1 MSFERML
8 RCPPVES
15 CDKQSVGNCARH
27 IASKLSAVY
36 RHSVTISLLLVCLF
50 CAVKP
55 AGAAAPLADS
65 DFVPSQQRNFALAS
79 LSAHV
84 ADDVYDDV
92 YDNASASLESN
103 GFTGDNEEHVAL
115 VDFKGLPAVQQLIL
129 SSQDA
134 TSLLDKIAFIT
145 SNVTLASTDPSHAET
160 LASASMQAMVGWKW
174 IHVDGRKKR
183 LVSIT
188 FRGTEGTEGN
198 GLIDWAV
205 NATANPDPWNSS
217 DPDNKVHRG
226 FFACA
231 RLFDSNAPNVT
242 FTQMTE
248 TGSQEVSLQDML
260 DEARADDAI
269 IWISGHSLGG
279 AVATLYGARLIDPAF
294 GKVPRNNV
302 VVYTFGSPSVGN
314 ANFRSIFWDAGTG
327 SLLLHRTRE
336 QKDIVPYAA
345 YLAMLTDK
353 DISSDLATALIGGSS
368 TIPLLLAYDI
378 AALLVMDS
386 TDKWPYQHIGY
397 LQAYD
402 GGAVVSPE
410 DRMWA
415 IEAPLL
421 LVDELTNGFAH
432 HMMKSEYVPYA
443 DRDLAASQGTVSVTD
458 ALTSGSSTKY
468 YQFSIS
474 QPSYVA
480 LNFKHASNGSSS
492 SYWQATVQSADGQ
505 SSYLYKSIAGN
516 ATDTTKY
523 VGLPQ
528 GSYQVRVTSGT
539 YWDGRDYAL
548 NVSASPGSYE
558 QEKNENLDSA
568 TTLALG
574 TGQTGSLQD
583 LPSGS
588 DVDYYRFTLSQPGN
602 VALNFKHTSNGSS
615 SSYWQATVQSGDG
628 QSGYLYKSIAGNEAD
643 TTKYVGLPQGSY
655 LVKVTSGTYWD
666 DRDYTLTVSATP
678 GNYEQEKNET
688 LNSANTLALG
698 TGQTGR
704 LQDLPSGSDVDYY
717 TFTLSQPGN
726 VALNFKHT
734 SNGSS
739 SSYWQATVQSGDGQS
754 GYLYKSIAGNEA
766 DTTKYVGLPQGS
778 YLVKVTSGT
787 YWDDRDYTLT
797 VSATP
802 GNYEQEKNETLN
814 SANTLA
820 LGTGQTGRLQDLPS
834 GSDVD
839 YYTFTLSQPGNVA
852 LNFKHTS
859 NGSSSSYWQAT
870 VQSGDG
876 QSGYL
881 YKSIAGNEA
890 DTTKYVGLPQGS
902 YLVKVT
908 SSTYWDDGDYTLTV
922 SATPGNYEQE
932 KNETLNSANTLA
944 LGTGQTG
951 RLQDLPSGS
960 DVDYYKFTLSQPSY
974 VALNFKHTSNGSSS
988 SYWQATV
995 QSADGQSSY
1004 LYKSI
1009 AGNATDTTEYVGLPQ
1024 GSYLV
1029 KVTSSTYW
1037 DDRDYTL
1044 TVSAT
1049 PGNFEQEQNETLASA
1064 TALTPGTPY
1073 TGSLQDLPSGS
1084 DLDYYTFTLSQPS
1097 YVALNFKHES
1107 NGSNSS
1113 YWQATV
1119 QSADGQSSYLYKS
1132 IAGNA
1137 TDTTK
1142 YVGLPQGSYLVK
1154 VTSGTY
1160 WDDRDYTL
1168 TVSATPGSYEQEKN
1182 ETINSAT
1189 VAALGTTYTGSIET
1203 LPSGSD
1209 VDYYRFA
1216 ISQADTV
1223 RVNFRHGS
1231 NGSSSSYWQA
1241 AVLSADGQT
1250 TQLSMSIAGYTTD
1263 TMKYVDLPAGTYL
1276 VKVTQGTYGDDRDYS
1291 LTVGTAPKV
1300 SDFGIP
1306 VQSSS
1311 LTVPV
1316 TIFTATD
1323 NVAVTG
1329 YLVTETPTAPSAT
1342 GGGWSATAPASYSFT
1357 TSGAKTLYAWAKN
1370 AAGNISAS
1378 KAAAVNIDTPPVVTI
1393 FRMPSTSS
1401 SLTVAITSLSTQDD
1415 NAVTGYLVTE
1425 TSGVPSLDAPG
1436 WSSVAPTSYTFDT
1449 MGTHT
1454 VYAFARDVAGNI
1466 SAALAVHTTNSW
1478 TLAVRT
1484 AGTGSGAVNSTP
1496 AGIACTSGS
1505 TAGCNG
1511 HFSGG
1516 DVKLIATAS
1525 ADSTFAGWSGS
1536 CTDASICSI
1545 TMDSNEIVTAT
1556 FTLAP
1561 IAKIGSMSYATLQAA
1576 YDAAANDEIIQMK
1589 QGTVT
1594 GSLIANRPITVT
1606 VRGGYDAAYNSAEG
1620 ETVIDGQILL
1630 RGGDVRSERVK
1641 VQ

>member
-678 GNYEQEKNET
+678 GSYEQEKNET
-688 LNSANTLALG
+688 LNSATTLALG
-698 TGQTGR
+698 TGLTGR

-739 SSYWQATVQSGDGQS
+739 SSYWQATVQS
-754 GYLYKSIAGNEA
+754 A
-766 DTTKYVGLPQGS
+766 
-778 YLVKVTSGT
+778 
-787 YWDDRDYTLT
+787 
-797 VSATP
+797 
-802 GNYEQEKNETLN
+802 
-814 SANTLA
+814 
-820 LGTGQTGRLQDLPS
+820 
-834 GSDVD
+834 
-839 YYTFTLSQPGNVA
+839 
-852 LNFKHTS
+852 
-859 NGSSSSYWQAT
+859 
-870 VQSGDG
+870 DG